1 MFLCWMKACPFQLSL
16 CLFCFCPSSSPPP
29 PLHLTPDFYW
39 PTATLNYH
47 GWKEK
52 QIRRAWNSEADS
64 PSLTVQKENNSNEH
78 SLLPSVDGLDRVWVA
93 RGITREHG
101 VFWMHD
107 KHRISQQ
114 TLVYR
119 DTYTVLFM
127 VLSAGPE
134 VPGNALHDYSPLNS
148 TSAPRRLCST
158 SEQWTR
164 CEKLLQCLCCSNSW
178 KSLEML
184 NRICY
189 L

>member
-1 MFLCWMKACPFQLSL
+1 MFLCWMKASPFQQLSL
-16 CLFCFCPSSSPPP
+16 SLFFSLPSTPTP
-29 PLHLTPDFYW
+29 PLTLDFYW

-78 SLLPSVDGLDRVWVA
+78 SLLPSVEGLDRVWVA

-101 VFWMHD
+101 VFWMQD

-114 TLVYR
+114 VLVYR
-119 DTYTVLFM
+119 YTYTAPFM
-127 VLSAGPE
+127 EPSAGPL
-134 VPGNALHDYSPLNS
+134 VPSNALPYSLLNS
-148 TSAPRRLCST
+148 TSSPSRLCST
-158 SEQWTR
+158 SQQWTR
-164 CEKLLQCLCCSNSW
+164 CEELLQCFLCTNSW
-178 KSLEML
+178 KSLEMQ
-184 NRICY
+184 NWICY